1 MKHLKKGRKLGR
13 VKNKRKALLKIMLGD
28 LLMKEKI
35 STTEAKAK
43 ELKSA
48 AEKII
53 SQAKKINAGG
63 QKETLKIARNLSV
76 KLPRQVSLPRLK
88 NLASRFAK
96 RKGGCLRLTKLGQ
109 RYSDGAKMAV
119 LELTEKETEKS

>member
-1 MKHLKKGRKLGR
+1 
-13 VKNKRKALLKIMLGD
+13 MLGD
-28 LLMKEKI
+28 FLMKEKI

-53 SQAKKINAGG
+53 SQAKKINSGG

-76 KLPRQVSLPRLK
+76 KLPRQVSLSRLK

-96 RKGGCLRLTKLGQ
+96 RKGGYLRLIKSGQ

-119 LELTEKETEKS
+119 LELIEKETEKS